1 MIWPWYKLKIKIT
14 SLLIDLKTDVRC
26 NKICLR
32 YVLKFTILDY
42 IVLSTYGMECPL
54 LLSLVRMSVAVPE
67 LYHVAPLAA
76 ALLLLA
82 AQLIH
87 CSTSC
92 RPKRSKIIFG
102 KNPRTEWEHLC
113 KLRKLALSLFYKP
126 ITGEGFFFF
135 FLTLGSSVLMLIT
148 LLVLKNVGKECLRLF
163 QPMFLG
169 KGKSSRMSK
178 RRFLWQLTCKANKTR
193 MHRSWK
199 RHNNSFCFLGTG
211 KAWVAEDWIWILFFS
226 DSLLSKMKCV
236 ACVLTRSEQ

>member
-1 MIWPWYKLKIKIT
+1 MIQPWYQLKIKIT

-42 IVLSTYGMECPL
+42 IVLSTYGMECAL

-67 LYHVAPLAA
+67 LYRVAPLAA

-92 RPKRSKIIFG
+92 RPKRSTIIFG

-113 KLRKLALSLFYKP
+113 KLTSFLVLQTHHWRV
-126 ITGEGFFFF
+126 FF

-148 LLVLKNVGKECLRLF
+148 FLVLKNVGKECLRLF

-178 RRFLWQLTCKANKTR
+178 RRFLWQLTCKANKTQ

-199 RHNNSFCFLGTG
+199 RHCNSFCFLGTG
-211 KAWVAEDWIWILFFS
+211 KAWVAEDQIRILFFS
-226 DSLLSKMKCV
+226 DTVLSKMKCV
-236 ACVLTRSEQ
+236 ACVLTRPEQ

>member
-1 MIWPWYKLKIKIT
+1 MRIENLEITVVVMIWPWYKLKIKII

-135 FLTLGSSVLMLIT
+135 FNSWVFSVDVNYLACI
-148 LLVLKNVGKECLRLF
+148 KECR
-163 QPMFLG
+163 
-169 KGKSSRMSK
+169 KRMPEAIPAHVS
-178 RRFLWQLTCKANKTR
+178 
-193 MHRSWK
+193 
-199 RHNNSFCFLGTG
+199 G
-211 KAWVAEDWIWILFFS
+211 
-226 DSLLSKMKCV
+226 
-236 ACVLTRSEQ
+236 